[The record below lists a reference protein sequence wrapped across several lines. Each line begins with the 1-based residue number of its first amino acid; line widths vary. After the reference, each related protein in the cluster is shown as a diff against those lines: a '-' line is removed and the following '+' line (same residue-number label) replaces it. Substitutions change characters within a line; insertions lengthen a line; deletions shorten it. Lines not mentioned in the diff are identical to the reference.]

1 MKLSECVPQRLS
13 KMMVGVILLIGALGL
28 IVTGFTLLPVIGFI
42 LAVPVIALGVYFIK
56 IHLNEKCE
64 IDTV

>member
-13 KMMVGVILLIGALGL
+13 KMMVGVVLLIGALGL
-28 IVTGFTLLPVIGFI
+28 IITGFTLLPVIGLV
-42 LAVPVIALGVYFIK
+42 LAVPVLALGIYFIK

-64 IDTV
+64 IDTA

>member
-13 KMMVGVILLIGALGL
+13 KMMVGVILLVGALGL
-28 IVTGFTLLPVIGFI
+28 IVTGFTLLPVIGLV
-42 LAVPVIALGVYFIK
+42 LAVPVIVLGVYFIK

-64 IDTV
+64 IDPL